1 MASFFRMGNWI
12 GGDRDGNPNVTDQTL
27 DLSVKKHGETVLRHY
42 LLQVHL
48 LGSELSIS
56 KKLIG
61 ASEDLLNLAQKA
73 NDPNPHRVD
82 EPYRQALIGI
92 YARLAATL
100 AKLTGANARPHAL
113 PPSIPYENPGAFL
126 SDLNIVETSLR
137 ENKGARLAEEN
148 LLL

>member
-1 MASFFRMGNWI
+1 MFFRMGNWI

-73 NDPNPHRVD
+73 NDPNPHR
-82 EPYRQALIGI
+82 G
-92 YARLAATL
+92 
-100 AKLTGANARPHAL
+100 
-113 PPSIPYENPGAFL
+113 
-126 SDLNIVETSLR
+126 
-137 ENKGARLAEEN
+137 
-148 LLL
+148 

>member
-1 MASFFRMGNWI
+1 M
-12 GGDRDGNPNVTDQTL
+12 
-27 DLSVKKHGETVLRHY
+27 
-42 LLQVHL
+42 
-48 LGSELSIS
+48 
-56 KKLIG
+56 
-61 ASEDLLNLAQKA
+61 
-73 NDPNPHRVD
+73 D

-137 ENKGARLAEEN
+137 ETKALGWRKKN
-148 LLL
+148 LLLL

>member
-1 MASFFRMGNWI
+1 M
-12 GGDRDGNPNVTDQTL
+12 
-27 DLSVKKHGETVLRHY
+27 
-42 LLQVHL
+42 
-48 LGSELSIS
+48 
-56 KKLIG
+56 
-61 ASEDLLNLAQKA
+61 
-73 NDPNPHRVD
+73 D

-148 LLL
+148 LLPIRSVKVFGFHLATVDLRQSSDIHEIVVKEF